1 MIFRAGVAMSV
12 TDLLA
17 LASPVIALVGAAIGA
32 GGAYF
37 AGRRQAAAA
46 VQAAERQNAVN
57 MEVAR
62 LNIEASLVA
71 GSRQRWID
79 ELRIQLSALAA
90 SFYRLETVLA
100 RKNPIGY
107 DGWIAELTTATEI
120 ETRVVLMLNPSE
132 DEHALLS
139 KMLWRTM
146 NSLRAGQ
153 FTAENLAEIRVEI
166 TEKSQGV
173 LKAEWERV
181 KAVALTTL
189 PKQTA

>member
-1 MIFRAGVAMSV
+1 
-12 TDLLA
+12 
-17 LASPVIALVGAAIGA
+17 LVGAAIGA